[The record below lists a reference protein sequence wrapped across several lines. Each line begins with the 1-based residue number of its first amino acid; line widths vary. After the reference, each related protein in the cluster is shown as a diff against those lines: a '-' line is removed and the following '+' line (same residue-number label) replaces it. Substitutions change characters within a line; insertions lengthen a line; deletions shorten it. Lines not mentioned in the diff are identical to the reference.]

1 MIMMEPDVL
10 GTLVIV
16 EFRLGIG
23 LLGILKKTV
32 ILSSYILQFHLI
44 LESDIKQM
52 SWSLVYFFFDTINE
66 NFSFNGNAT
75 MNYLC
80 SSTRKSNSIKIRKKC
95 SQYSD

>member
-52 SWSLVYFFFDTINE
+52 SWSLVYFFFDRINE
-66 NFSFNGNAT
+66 NFSLMA
-75 MNYLC
+75 M
-80 SSTRKSNSIKIRKKC
+80 R
-95 SQYSD
+95 Q